1 MHKTEDLD
9 CQVCHEE
16 SLKTVKTSTKN
27 EKTGHGLQRD
37 RDLPLRADGAWNNTS
52 SMSDADFSIF
62 EPSFIKIP
70 LEETDVDEDALYRE
84 MKGKTLEGLSL
95 LNPSF
100 TCKTIEFC
108 SMKKSV

>member
-1 MHKTEDLD
+1 MPSAKED
-9 CQVCHEE
+9 
-16 SLKTVKTSTKN
+16 
-27 EKTGHGLQRD
+27 KTGQDVQHDQN
-37 RDLPLRADGAWNNTS
+37 LPLRADGACNNTS